1 MTEAH
6 TSDGEPRPN
15 APTGREQLK
24 SIVERGERIQDE
36 IEQLGDDFKEL
47 MQEAKSA
54 GYDPAAIKKVLKRRN
69 ETAEQK
75 AKREA
80 AEAMFDLYLS
90 NLSMLD

>member
-1 MTEAH
+1 MTAH

-15 APTGREQLK
+15 APSGREQLR
-24 SIVERGERIQDE
+24 SIVDRAERITDE
-36 IEQLGDDFKEL
+36 IEQNRDDLKEL

-69 ETAEQK
+69 ETPEQK
-75 AKREA
+75 SKREA
-80 AEAMFDLYLS
+80 AESTFDLYLS